1 MAGSLPEFHAEKGLG
16 ARALRRLCGD
26 RWKAKGD
33 DNYGSDDETD
43 FDFVVNDDDSE
54 DGDYED

>member
-1 MAGSLPEFHAEKGLG
+1 MEGSLQEFHADKGLG
-16 ARALRRLCGD
+16 ARALRKLLGD
-26 RWKAKGD
+26 NWKAKGD
-33 DNYGSDDETD
+33 DNYGSDDEAD